1 MDFLGHQIS
10 TKGIQPLENKVI
22 AIKNIRAPTD
32 KRDLQVF
39 LGRINFYARFI
50 KNRATIAEPLHRL
63 LDTDAKWNWGKQ
75 E

>member
-10 TKGIQPLENKVI
+10 TEGIKPLENKVI
-22 AIKNIRAPTD
+22 AIKNMKPPTD

-39 LGRINFYARFI
+39 LGGINFYARFI

-63 LDTDAKWNWGKQ
+63 LDADTTWN
-75 E
+75 